1 MVYEQADVAALVRT
15 LDYRRRPDRNT
26 RRAMKIA
33 GPIFGV
39 LLIAVAASVIA
50 GTVSIGAFVPAT
62 FVSILISAAT
72 LLGGV
77 ALIRRGD
84 TRGMERRSWKKY
96 PNKGMTVTYTFYDDH
111 FEEEDE
117 ASGLSKFQYIS
128 IRTANED
135 EGHFSSSPPTTP
147 ATCCGRTA
155 SWWAAPKTSC
165 RVHPKKSAVRMDP
178 VEA

>member
-1 MVYEQADVAALVRT
+1 MEYQVKMVYEQADVAALVRT

-39 LLIAVAASVIA
+39 LLIAVAASVIV

-128 IRTANED
+128 IRTNNA
-135 EGHFSSSPPTTP
+135 GHMLRKDSFVVGDPETF
-147 ATCCGRTA
+147 
-155 SWWAAPKTSC
+155 AAFIQ
-165 RVHPKKSAVRMDP
+165 KKSAVRMDP

>member
-1 MVYEQADVAALVRT
+1 MEYQVKMVYEQADVAALVRT

-26 RRAMKIA
+26 RRAMK
-33 GPIFGV
+33 
-39 LLIAVAASVIA
+39 IAVAASVIA

-96 PNKGMTVTYTFYDDH
+96 PNKGMTVTYTFFDDH

-135 EGHFSSSPPTTP
+135 EGHFFLF
-147 ATCCGRTA
+147 ATNNAGHMLRKDSFVVGDPETF
-155 SWWAAPKTSC
+155 AAFIQ
-165 RVHPKKSAVRMDP
+165 KKSAVRMDP

>member
-1 MVYEQADVAALVRT
+1 MDYQVKMVYEQADVAALVRT

-39 LLIAVAASVIA
+39 LLIAVAASVIV

-96 PNKGMTVTYTFYDDH
+96 PIQGMSVTYPFFDDQ
-111 FEEEDE
+111 FEEED
-117 ASGLSKFQYIS
+117 
-128 IRTANED
+128 
-135 EGHFSSSPPTTP
+135 
-147 ATCCGRTA
+147 
-155 SWWAAPKTSC
+155 
-165 RVHPKKSAVRMDP
+165 
-178 VEA
+178 

>member
-1 MVYEQADVAALVRT
+1 MDYQVKMVYEQADVAALVRT

-39 LLIAVAASVIA
+39 LLIAVAASVIV
-50 GTVSIGAFVPAT
+50 GTVSIGAFV
-62 FVSILISAAT
+62 SAAT

-96 PNKGMTVTYTFYDDH
+96 PNKGMTVTYTFFDDH

-135 EGHFSSSPPTTP
+135 EGHFFLF
-147 ATCCGRTA
+147 ATNNAGHMLRKDSFVVGDPETF
-155 SWWAAPKTSC
+155 AAFIQ
-165 RVHPKKSAVRMDP
+165 KKSAVRMDP

>member
-1 MVYEQADVAALVRT
+1 MDYQVKMVYEQADVAALVRT

-39 LLIAVAASVIA
+39 LLIAVAASVIV

-77 ALIRRGD
+77 ALDPPGRHPRHGA
-84 TRGMERRSWKKY
+84 
-96 PNKGMTVTYTFYDDH
+96 PVL
-111 FEEEDE
+111 EEIP
-117 ASGLSKFQYIS
+117 QQ
-128 IRTANED
+128 
-135 EGHFSSSPPTTP
+135 GHDRHLHVF
-147 ATCCGRTA
+147 
-155 SWWAAPKTSC
+155 
-165 RVHPKKSAVRMDP
+165 
-178 VEA
+178 

>member
-1 MVYEQADVAALVRT
+1 M
-15 LDYRRRPDRNT
+15 
-26 RRAMKIA
+26 
-33 GPIFGV
+33 
-39 LLIAVAASVIA
+39 
-50 GTVSIGAFVPAT
+50 SIGAFVPAT

-96 PNKGMTVTYTFYDDH
+96 PNKGMTVTYTFFDDH

-128 IRTANED
+128 IKTANED
-135 EGHFSSSPPTTP
+135 EGHFFLF
-147 ATCCGRTA
+147 ATNNAGHMLRKDSFVVGDPETF
-155 SWWAAPKTSC
+155 AAFIQ
-165 RVHPKKSAVRMDP
+165 KKSAVRMDP

>member
-1 MVYEQADVAALVRT
+1 MWQRWCGRWTIAAART
-15 LDYRRRPDRNT
+15 ETP
-26 RRAMKIA
+26 A

-135 EGHFSSSPPTTP
+135 EGHFFLF
-147 ATCCGRTA
+147 ATNNAGHMLRKDSFVVGDPETF
-155 SWWAAPKTSC
+155 AAFIQ
-165 RVHPKKSAVRMDP
+165 KKSAVRMDP

>member
-1 MVYEQADVAALVRT
+1 MDYQVKMVYEQADVAALVRT

-39 LLIAVAASVIA
+39 LLIAVAASVIV
-50 GTVSIGAFVPAT
+50 GTVVDRGLCSGDVCL
-62 FVSILISAAT
+62 ILISAAT

-96 PNKGMTVTYTFYDDH
+96 PNKGMTVTVAF
-111 FEEEDE
+111 
-117 ASGLSKFQYIS
+117 
-128 IRTANED
+128 
-135 EGHFSSSPPTTP
+135 
-147 ATCCGRTA
+147 
-155 SWWAAPKTSC
+155 
-165 RVHPKKSAVRMDP
+165 
-178 VEA
+178 